1 MSKTAQDNSGGASSS
16 SQRPR
21 DAATLIIVDTEA
33 AQPRVL
39 MGKRRLD
46 VVFMPGKFVFPG
58 GRVDPQDKD
67 VASSSELADHE
78 VEKLLYDMKGH
89 PSPSRARA
97 LAMAGIREV
106 FEETGIIIG
115 QSHDAA
121 PAGTAEQTQP
131 ENWQTFFDAGF
142 VPTLDK
148 LHFFARA
155 ITPPGRPRRYDTR
168 FFCISSQ
175 TIAYD
180 SGQPDEELSE
190 IGWYTIE
197 AATQLELPPITRVI
211 LEDLHDHIAAGAL
224 GPSRQAVPYYHQRH
238 GNFFR
243 ELIKI
248 DDAGS

>member
-1 MSKTAQDNSGGASSS
+1 MSDTEKAKAGEPATSDL
-16 SQRPR
+16 RPR
-21 DAATLIIVDTEA
+21 DAATLIIVDAKDE
-33 AQPRVL
+33 QSRVL
-39 MGKRRLD
+39 MGKRRMD

-67 VASSSELADHE
+67 VASYSELADHE

-89 PSPSRARA
+89 ATPNRARA
-97 LAMAGIREV
+97 IAMAGVREV

-115 QSHDAA
+115 KPHVGKANKQSD
-121 PAGTAEQTQP
+121 QTEP
-131 ENWQTFFDAGF
+131 DNWQAFFEAGF
-142 VPTLDK
+142 SPSLEK

-168 FFCISSQ
+168 FFCISADC
-175 TIAYD
+175 IAYD
-180 SGQPDEELSE
+180 TGQPDEELSE
-190 IGWYTIE
+190 IDWYTLE
-197 AATQLELPPITRVI
+197 AATQLDLPPITRVI
-211 LEDLHDHIAAGAL
+211 LEDLHDHIEAGAL

-248 DDAGS
+248 KN